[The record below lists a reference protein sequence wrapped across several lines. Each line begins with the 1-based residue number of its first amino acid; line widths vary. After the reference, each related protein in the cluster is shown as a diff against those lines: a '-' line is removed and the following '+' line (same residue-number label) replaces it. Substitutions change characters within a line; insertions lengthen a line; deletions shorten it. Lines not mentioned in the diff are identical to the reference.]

1 MNYPNSY
8 VTQCLEKCLEILR
21 TEPISGIRVS
31 DLFDK
36 LIRYGTVEEQT
47 LTISMLGTNRS
58 TATNKK
64 WRRIVTQLTLEK
76 SVKIL
81 SAKPLVISYLELE
94 KANEANEV
102 H

>member
-8 VTQCLEKCLEILR
+8 VTQCLNKCLEILK
-21 TEPISGIRVS
+21 TEPISGISVS

-36 LIRYGTVEEQT
+36 LIRYGSIEEQT
-47 LTISMLGTNRS
+47 LTISILGTNRS
-58 TATNKK
+58 TANNKK
-64 WRRIVTQLTLEK
+64 WRRIVNQLTLEK

-81 SAKPLVISYLELE
+81 SAKPLVVSYLELE
-94 KANEANEV
+94 KANEANAI

>member
-1 MNYPNSY
+1 
-8 VTQCLEKCLEILR
+8 
-21 TEPISGIRVS
+21 
-31 DLFDK
+31 
-36 LIRYGTVEEQT
+36 
-47 LTISMLGTNRS
+47 MLGTNRS